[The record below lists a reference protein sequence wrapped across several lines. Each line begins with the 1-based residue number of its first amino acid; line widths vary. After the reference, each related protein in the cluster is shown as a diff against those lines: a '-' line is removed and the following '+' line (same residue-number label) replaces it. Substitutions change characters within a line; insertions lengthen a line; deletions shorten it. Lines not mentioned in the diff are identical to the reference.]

1 MDEEESPQKLP
12 LWGSFVMAAVWVA
25 IMVGAATLLVAPSDD
40 PVGDR
45 VATTSTASGEAA
57 SAGIAVDQ
65 AVSEEIAKLEK
76 AAKVAA
82 AKAEAARE
90 AAARAEASRIAAAK
104 AEAARIEAAEAEATR
119 DRAAKEEAARIAA
132 AKAEAEAAKAE
143 AARLEAARAETE
155 RAEAARAE
163 AARVAAAKAE
173 AARAEVA
180 RLEAARV
187 EAERAQAAKAEA
199 ARAEAARVE
208 AARVAAAEA
217 EAAKAEAARA
227 EAARVELAQAEAA
240 RARAAE
246 EKAAS
251 AADKSQSEV
260 ARPSAESSIVGALER
275 KQAQP
280 AKSAEVLSDA
290 DAKLYR
296 QIFQAQKKAK
306 WKTANKL
313 IKNLG
318 DKRLVGHVLAERYLG
333 RSGYRSSY
341 RELRSWL
348 ANYGDHPQ
356 ARKVYKLALKK
367 RPAGGLL
374 PRAPVSKKGT
384 ISKLGYITTPPY
396 RTTKRL
402 TKTQRRR
409 VRKLQARIRRQ
420 IGRKQLSTSEKLIN
434 GKEVQRLFDEVQIDD
449 ATASVAA
456 GWFYHGNYQRAAKL
470 ARQAAVRSGQKV
482 PLALWMS
489 GLSAWRLE
497 DYATAASHF
506 EAYALTPDNSAWY
519 AAAGAYWAARC
530 HQRLGNQDKVRQ
542 WLERAAK
549 FPRTFYGIIA
559 GYRLGHPLAFD
570 FAPRPLNEKR
580 STVLHATPEGAR
592 AMALLQVGKT
602 RAAERELMGLEG
614 WERPETAEAIM
625 ALAEKGRLPALSI
638 RVAKWLIEGDYEG
651 WEESQLDW
659 AYYPV
664 PPWEPQGGFTVDR
677 ALVYAVMR
685 QESLFR
691 RYAKSRVGA
700 RGLMQLV
707 PSTASSMTK
716 RYRFRGTKRNLL
728 YRPELNMMLGQRY
741 LAHLMKYR
749 RIQGDLFR
757 VATAYNGGPGNLRSW
772 ERRIKSEDDLLF
784 IESLPL
790 RESRMYVE
798 RVMMNLWI
806 YRARLGQ
813 PAPTLAAVAADQVA
827 TYQALDGKEHP
838 GAAWAEGTPR
848 GGSSDGSSPW
858 WKFW

>member
-1 MDEEESPQKLP
+1 M
-12 LWGSFVMAAVWVA
+12 
-25 IMVGAATLLVAPSDD
+25 
-40 PVGDR
+40 
-45 VATTSTASGEAA
+45 ATTSAGSGESDSVGVTPDEAL
-57 SAGIAVDQ
+57 
-65 AVSEEIAKLEK
+65 SEETAKLAE
-76 AAKVAA
+76 AARVAA

-90 AAARAEASRIAAAK
+90 AAARAEASRIAAAE
-104 AEAARIEAAEAEATR
+104 AEAARREAAEAEAAR
-119 DRAAKEEAARIAA
+119 QQAAKEEA
-132 AKAEAEAAKAE
+132 
-143 AARLEAARAETE
+143 
-155 RAEAARAE
+155 
-163 AARVAAAKAE
+163 
-173 AARAEVA
+173 A

-187 EAERAQAAKAEA
+187 EAERAEAARVAAAEAQAARTEAERAEAARIAAAKAEA
-199 ARAEAARVE
+199 ARAEAERLE
-208 AARVAAAEA
+208 AARVAAAKAAAARAEA
-217 EAAKAEAARA
+217 EKAEAARIAAAKEKAKRA
-227 EAARVELAQAEAA
+227 EAAKERVG
-240 RARAAE
+240 
-246 EKAAS
+246 S
-251 AADKSQSEV
+251 ATQSVQSEA

-275 KQAQP
+275 KRGEP
-280 AKSAEVLSDA
+280 AKPAEVLSDA

-296 QIFQAQKKAK
+296 EIFQAQKKAK
-306 WKTANKL
+306 WRTANKL
-313 IKNLG
+313 IKKLG

-333 RSGYRSSY
+333 RTGYRSSY

-374 PRAPVSKKGT
+374 PREPVSKKGT
-384 ISKLGYITTPPY
+384 ISKLGYITSPPY
-396 RTTKRL
+396 RSTKSL
-402 TKTQRRR
+402 TKSQRRR

-420 IGRKQLSTSEKLIN
+420 VGRKQLSITEKLIN
-434 GKEVQRLFDEVQIDD
+434 GKEVQRLFDQVQIDD
-449 ATASVAA
+449 ATANVAA
-456 GWFYHGNYQRAAKL
+456 GWFYHGNYERATEL
-470 ARQAAVRSGQKV
+470 ASKAAVRSGQKV
-482 PLALWMS
+482 PLALWMT
-489 GLSAWRLE
+489 GLGAWRLE
-497 DYATAASHF
+497 DYATAARHF
-506 EAYALTPDNSAWY
+506 EAYALTPDNTAWF
-519 AAAGAYWAARC
+519 AAAGAYWAARS

-542 WLERAAK
+542 WLELAAE

-559 GYRLGHPLAFD
+559 SYRLGRPLTFD
-570 FAPRPLNEKR
+570 FAPRPLDQKR
-580 STVLHATPEGAR
+580 SAALRSTPEGTR
-592 AMALLQVGKT
+592 ALALVQVGKT

-614 WERPETAEAIM
+614 WEQRETAEAIM
-625 ALAEKGRLPALSI
+625 ALAETARLPALSV

-659 AYYPV
+659 AYYPI
-664 PPWEPQGGFTVDR
+664 PPWEPQGGFKVDR

-707 PSTASSMTK
+707 PSTASSLTK
-716 RYRFRGTKRNLL
+716 RYKFRGSKRYAL
-728 YRPELNMMLGQRY
+728 YDPGLNMMLGQRY

-827 TYQALDGKEHP
+827 TYQALDGKEYP
-838 GAAWAEGTPR
+838 DANWAKGRT
-848 GGSSDGSSPW
+848 SSGDSSEASSPW

>member
-1 MDEEESPQKLP
+1 MDELESPQKLP

-25 IMVGAATLLVAPSDD
+25 IMVGAATLLVGPSAD
-40 PVGDR
+40 PVADR
-45 VATTSTASGEAA
+45 LATTSADGGAEVALDEAA
-57 SAGIAVDQ
+57 NEELAKAEKAARIAAARAEVAREAAARIAAEAAEAAEAARIAAAEAESAREQ
-65 AVSEEIAKLEK
+65 AVEEEAARIAAETAEAARIAAAEAESAREQAAKEETARLEAARAEAERVE

-82 AKAEAARE
+82 AKAEA
-90 AAARAEASRIAAAK
+90 
-104 AEAARIEAAEAEATR
+104 
-119 DRAAKEEAARIAA
+119 
-132 AKAEAEAAKAE
+132 
-143 AARLEAARAETE
+143 E
-155 RAEAARAE
+155 RAEAAKE
-163 AARVAAAKAE
+163 KAE
-173 AARAEVA
+173 SASQTAR
-180 RLEAARV
+180 
-187 EAERAQAAKAEA
+187 
-199 ARAEAARVE
+199 
-208 AARVAAAEA
+208 
-217 EAAKAEAARA
+217 
-227 EAARVELAQAEAA
+227 
-240 RARAAE
+240 
-246 EKAAS
+246 
-251 AADKSQSEV
+251 SEV
-260 ARPSAESSIVGALER
+260 ARPDAESSIVGALDRE
-275 KQAQP
+275 QAEPARP
-280 AKSAEVLSDA
+280 AKPAEVLSDA

-296 QIFQAQKKAK
+296 EIFQAQSKRK
-306 WKTANKL
+306 WRTANKL
-313 IKNLG
+313 IKKLG
-318 DKRLVGHVLAERYLG
+318 DRRLVGHVLAKRYLG

-348 ANYGDHPQ
+348 AHYGDHPQ
-356 ARKVYKLALKK
+356 ARKVYRLALKK

-374 PRAPVSKKGT
+374 PRQPVSKKGT

-396 RTTKRL
+396 RSTKRL
-402 TKTQRRR
+402 TKKQRRR
-409 VRKLQARIRRQ
+409 VRKLQARIKRQ
-420 IGRKQLSTSEKLIN
+420 VGRKQLSTSEKLIN

-449 ATASVAA
+449 ATANVAA
-456 GWFYHGNYQRAAKL
+456 GWFYHGNYERAAEL
-470 ARQAAVRSGQKV
+470 AGQAAVRSGQKV
-482 PLALWMS
+482 PLALWMT

-497 DYATAASHF
+497 DFGTAASHF

-542 WLERAAK
+542 WLELAAE

-559 GYRLGHPLAFD
+559 GYRLGRPLAFD

-580 STVLHATPEGAR
+580 SAVLRSTPEGTR
-592 AMALLQVGKT
+592 ALALLQVGET

-614 WERPETAEAIM
+614 WEKPETAEAIM
-625 ALAEKGRLPALSI
+625 ALAEAARLPGLSV

-651 WEESQLDW
+651 WEEAQLDW
-659 AYYPV
+659 AFYPV

-707 PSTASSMTK
+707 PSTASSLTK
-716 RYRFRGTKRNLL
+716 RHRFRGAKRNLL
-728 YRPELNMMLGQRY
+728 YQPGLNMMLGQRY

-798 RVMMNLWI
+798 KVMMNLWI

-827 TYQALDGKEHP
+827 TYQALDGKEYP
-838 GAAWAEGTPR
+838 EAAWAEGTSR
-848 GGSSDGSSPW
+848 GGSSEGSSRW